1 MSFYL
6 SSSVFDPTE
15 GKERDIT
22 HSFYETYEMPESE
35 NDCDHFRF
43 FQNPILQKSNL
54 FFENYYQIESSVVLE
69 KKSETKNIDSTK
81 LKPEKNKK
89 EGRIPILNKK
99 RGSTG
104 RKRAFSLNKNQNNEI
119 KEKEKENPH
128 DKNRVDNLKKKI
140 QVHYISFILSFLNEI
155 IKHFGLDKQFLQIDY
170 NNKKDV
176 RKKNLNEL
184 KEKTIGEIISSE
196 ISTKYKHYDK
206 NHNKIIVDELRENEV
221 LRNIL
226 CQNYMTFFKEV
237 YYKSN
242 NRINLLQFGVDEE
255 IILSRKVEM
264 YKDFLKNN
272 DFDPLHI
279 MNINSCVAKYFYPE
293 LKFLVNF
300 N

>member
-6 SSSVFDPTE
+6 SSSVFDLTE

-22 HSFYETYEMPESE
+22 HSFYEIYEMPETE
-35 NDCDHFRF
+35 NDCDDFPF

-54 FFENYYQIESSVVLE
+54 LFENYYPIESSVVSE
-69 KKSETKNIDSTK
+69 KKSETKNVESTK

-89 EGRIPILNKK
+89 EGNSILNKK
-99 RGSTG
+99 RENTG
-104 RKRAFSLNKNQNNEI
+104 RKREFSLNTNQNNEI
-119 KEKEKENPH
+119 KKKEKEKPY
-128 DKNRVDNLKKKI
+128 DKIRVDNLKRKI
-140 QVHYISFILSFLNEI
+140 QVHYMSFILSFLNEI
-155 IKHFGLDKQFLQIDY
+155 IKHFGLDKQFLKIDY
-170 NNKKDV
+170 NKKKDV
-176 RKKNLNEL
+176 CNKNLNKL

-196 ISTKYKHYDK
+196 ISTKYKRNDK

-226 CQNYMTFFKEV
+226 SQKYMTLFKEV

-242 NRINLLQFGVDEE
+242 NRINLQQFGADEE

-272 DFDPLHI
+272 DFDSLHI
-279 MNINSCVAKYFYPE
+279 IKINWSVAQYFYPE
-293 LKFLVNF
+293 LIFLVNF